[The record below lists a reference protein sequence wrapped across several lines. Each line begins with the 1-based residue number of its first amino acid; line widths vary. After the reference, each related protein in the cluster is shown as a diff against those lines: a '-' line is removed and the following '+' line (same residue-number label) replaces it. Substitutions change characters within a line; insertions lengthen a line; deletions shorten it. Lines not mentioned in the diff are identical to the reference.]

1 MLDPE
6 LAEWVVD
13 HIDDDPGPV
22 DSFVDETTEVGL
34 LRDVLN
40 AVRGLATPILAPHMA
55 NPPRVQT
62 IHGPVPLWRRIQ
74 NSRDMDNVDAML
86 SYLGVE

>member
-1 MLDPE
+1 M
-6 LAEWVVD
+6 VD
-13 HIDDDPGPV
+13 HLDDDHGPS
-22 DSFVDETTEVGL
+22 DSFADETVEVGL

-40 AVRGLATPILAPHMA
+40 AVRGLATPILAPHVA
-55 NPPRVQT
+55 HPPRVQP

-86 SYLGVE
+86 AYFGVE